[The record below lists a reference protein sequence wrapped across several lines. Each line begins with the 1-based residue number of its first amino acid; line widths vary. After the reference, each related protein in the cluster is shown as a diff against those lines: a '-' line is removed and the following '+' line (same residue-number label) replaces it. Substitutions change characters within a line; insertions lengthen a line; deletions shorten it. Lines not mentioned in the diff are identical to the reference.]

1 LDATNS
7 SFAAFSRHGHAH
19 TFLPPIFVST
29 RLTRRGSLCEFQR
42 ARRNKLK
49 SDEWPVHGPI
59 CEMAAKALG
68 GAMQGMQGQVTIE
81 EARCAFADAALEAC
95 ILVFDIQL

>member
-1 LDATNS
+1 MAAALLPRMTALLGRGELLLGLLVRRVLPPWSRAHIFATN
-7 SFAAFSRHGHAH
+7 
-19 TFLPPIFVST
+19 L
-29 RLTRRGSLCEFQR
+29 RLDEATRRGSLCEFQR

-68 GAMQGMQGQVTIE
+68 GAMQGCK
-81 EARCAFADAALEAC
+81 AK
-95 ILVFDIQL
+95 